1 MANPTVQKWFI
12 FIDFCDLK
20 ILICVSMDNIY
31 NAVSM
36 VPSVLA
42 GMLKIEISKSL
53 RQHFK
58 SGNSALAVGAAP
70 AGPALR
76 I

>member
-12 FIDFCDLK
+12 FIDFCNLK
-20 ILICVSMDNIY
+20 ILVYVAMNNMN

-36 VPSVLA
+36 VLSASARMP
-42 GMLKIEISKSL
+42 KIEISKSL
-53 RQHFK
+53 PAFQIRQL
-58 SGNSALAVGAAP
+58 GLAVGAAP